1 MDEQVDAAKGKV
13 QDAFEQ
19 AAGIETAEALG
30 FAIGYDFMGKSLSFD
45 LTRTTT
51 KSLDLGVVSVEAKKT
66 EKVLS
71 LGKEFKGTGT
81 ESGESE

>member
-1 MDEQVDAAKGKV
+1 MEKQ
-13 QDAFEQ
+13 
-19 AAGIETAEALG
+19 
-30 FAIGYDFMGKSLSFD
+30 LSFD

-71 LGKEFKGTGT
+71 LGKSFKG
-81 ESGESE
+81 GE